1 MPYVGNKPEV
11 GNFRKCDA
19 ITTSAT
25 ATYNLLVGGVA
36 VNPNQNQCIVS
47 LNGVIQSSGNSYTI
61 ASSQITFASALT
73 SSDVIDFILILGD
86 TLDVGVPSDDTVST
100 AKLQANAV
108 TTAKITD
115 GNITGAKFNADVIS
129 SQTELATTPA
139 DTDEF
144 LISDAGTIKR
154 IDYSHIKGGGS
165 WELIYSDNVSS
176 LGDGSKAYTDSSMFS
191 STYNFYRIY
200 ILDWEPQ
207 NDSVDMNLQFKLG
220 ASTRTS
226 NYRFNLRR
234 NESNSDNV
242 NGAYDNSGGSI
253 RIMEGCGN
261 GTSENMSGWFEYQ
274 NPTTDTG
281 RWYVT
286 SCMYAGIESNGYT
299 IGGVGQGSCSDS
311 TAAMTGFTIAAHSG
325 GLGDYKLRAYGLKQS

>member
-1 MPYVGNKPEV
+1 MTSELKVDK
-11 GNFRKCDA
+11 
-19 ITTSAT
+19 ITPA
-25 ATYNLLVGGVA
+25 
-36 VNPNQNQCIVS
+36 
-47 LNGVIQSSGNSYTI
+47 SGTNT
-61 ASSQITFASALT
+61 QIGEA
-73 SSDVIDFILILGD
+73 GD
-86 TLDVGVPSDDTVST
+86 TTNLSAGTVTLPTS
-100 AKLQANAV
+100 
-108 TTAKITD
+108 I
-115 GNITGAKFNADVIS
+115 ITGQSAKTSLAD
-129 SQTELATTPA
+129 A
-139 DTDEF
+139 DKF
-144 LISDAGTIKR
+144 LISDSAASGAFKSVESQYI
-154 IDYSHIKGGGS
+154 GGGS
-165 WELIYSDNVSS
+165 WNLVFSDNVSS
-176 LGDGSKAYTDSSMFS
+176 LGSGSKAYTDSSMFS

-207 NDSVDMNLQFKLG
+207 NDSVDMNLQLKLG
-220 ASTRTS
+220 GTTRTS

-311 TAAMTGFTIAAHSG
+311 TGAMTGFTIAAHSG
-325 GLGDYKLRAYGLKQS
+325 GLGNYKLRAYGLKQS